1 VRILIFGV
9 DYINEDYDLEYVYNV
24 DEFYTKV
31 LNKKYNVLIVDF
43 DLFEFVREIK
53 RFFEGKIIFIS
64 SFIDE
69 LIYKKS
75 LEIGDFCYDFNE
87 LWKVGFRL
95 KYLQKELLNLNSN
108 IFKYKDLIFD
118 LKRKVLYKDKKEVS
132 LSPAERELLKLL
144 VVNKIYLNKDFIL
157 NNCENIDSES
167 SIKVLISKL
176 RQLGFDIINQKNL
189 GYKLKELL

>member
-9 DYINEDYDLEYVYNV
+9 EYTNREYDLEYVYGV
-24 DEFYTKV
+24 DEFYTKI
-31 LNKKYNVLIVDF
+31 LNKKYDVLIVNF
-43 DLFEFVREIK
+43 DLFEFVSEVR

-64 SFIDE
+64 SFIEE
-69 LIYKKS
+69 LVYKKS

-87 LWKVGFRL
+87 LWKVDFRL

-144 VVNKIYLNKDFIL
+144 VVNKNYLSKDFIL
-157 NNCENIDSES
+157 SNCENIESES

-176 RQLGFDIINQKNL
+176 RQLGFDIVNQKNL
-189 GYKLKELL
+189 GYKLKE

>member
-1 VRILIFGV
+1 MRILVFRV
-9 DYINEDYDLEYVYNV
+9 DYVNKNYDLEYVYDV

-31 LNKKYNVLIVDF
+31 LNKKYDVLIVDF
-43 DLFEFVREIK
+43 DLFEFVSEVK

-69 LIYKKS
+69 LVYKKS

-87 LWKVGFRL
+87 LWKVDFRL

-144 VVNKIYLNKDFIL
+144 VVNKSYLNKDFIL
-157 NNCENIDSES
+157 NNCENIESES

-176 RQLGFDIINQKNL
+176 RQLGFDIVNQKNL
-189 GYKLKELL
+189 GYKLKE

>member
-1 VRILIFGV
+1 MRILIFGV
-9 DYINEDYDLEYVYNV
+9 DYINENYDLEYVYNV

-31 LNKKYNVLIVDF
+31 LNKKYDVLIVNF
-43 DLFEFVREIK
+43 DLFEFVSEIK

-75 LEIGDFCYDFNE
+75 LEIGDFCYHFNE
-87 LWKVGFRL
+87 VWKVGFRL

-144 VVNKIYLNKDFIL
+144 IVNKNYLNKDFIL
-157 NNCENIDSES
+157 NNCENIESES

-176 RQLGFDIINQKNL
+176 RQLGFDIVNQKNL
-189 GYKLKELL
+189 GYKLKE

>member
-1 VRILIFGV
+1 VKVLVFGV

-31 LNKKYNVLIVDF
+31 LNKKYDVLIVNF
-43 DLFEFVREIK
+43 DLFEFVSEVR

-69 LIYKKS
+69 LVYKKS
-75 LEIGDFCYDFNE
+75 LEIGDFCYHFNE
-87 LWKVGFRL
+87 VWKVSFRL

-144 VVNKIYLNKDFIL
+144 VVNKSYLDKDFIL
-157 NNCENIDSES
+157 NNCENIDSEGS
-167 SIKVLISKL
+167 VKVLISKL
-176 RQLGFDIINQKNL
+176 RQLGFDIVNQKNL
-189 GYKLKELL
+189 GYKLKE

>member
-9 DYINEDYDLEYVYNV
+9 EYTNRDYDLEYVYGV
-24 DEFYTKV
+24 DEFYTKI
-31 LNKKYNVLIVDF
+31 LNKKYDVLIVNF
-43 DLFEFVREIK
+43 DLFEFVNEVK

-64 SFIDE
+64 YFIDG
-69 LIYKKS
+69 LVYKKS

-87 LWKVGFRL
+87 FWKVDFRL

-144 VVNKIYLNKDFIL
+144 VVNKNYLSKDFIL
-157 NNCENIDSES
+157 NNCENIESEG

-176 RQLGFDIINQKNL
+176 RQLGFDIVNQKNL
-189 GYKLKELL
+189 GYKLKEKK

>member
-9 DYINEDYDLEYVYNV
+9 EYTNRDYDLEYVYEV
-24 DEFYTKV
+24 DEFYAKV
-31 LNKKYNVLIVDF
+31 LNKKYDVLIVNF
-43 DLFEFVREIK
+43 DLFEFVSEVK
-53 RFFEGKIIFIS
+53 RFFEGEIIFIS

-69 LIYKKS
+69 LVYKKS
-75 LEIGDFCYDFNE
+75 LEIGDFCYHFNE
-87 LWKVGFRL
+87 LWKVDFRL

-118 LKRKVLYKDKKEVS
+118 LKRKVLYKDKKEVF

-144 VVNKIYLNKDFIL
+144 VVNRNYLSKDFIL
-157 NNCENIDSES
+157 SNCESIESEG

-176 RQLGFDIINQKNL
+176 RQLGFDIVNQKNL
-189 GYKLKELL
+189 GYKLKE

>member
-1 VRILIFGV
+1 MRILIFGV

-31 LNKKYNVLIVDF
+31 LNKKYDVLIVNF
-43 DLFEFVREIK
+43 DLFEFVSEIK

-75 LEIGDFCYDFNE
+75 LEIGDFCYHFNE
-87 LWKVGFRL
+87 VWKVDFRL

-144 VVNKIYLNKDFIL
+144 IVNKNYLNKDFIL
-157 NNCENIDSES
+157 NNCENIESES

-176 RQLGFDIINQKNL
+176 RQLGFDIVNQKNL
-189 GYKLKELL
+189 GYKLKE